1 MNTVY
6 LTGRLTKDPDCRRA
20 ADGALSIARFT
31 LAVKKTKIKEGE
43 PEAEFIPI
51 VCFGKLAENVAKYV
65 HKGRLIAVTGRIQ
78 IGSYEKEG
86 KKIYTTDIIA
96 NAVEFL
102 SANPVQKQVEPEII
116 VESAAEAP
124 TPETAEPKQPDAE
137 LTTLTSDET
146 PF

>member
-1 MNTVY
+1 M
-6 LTGRLTKDPDCRRA
+6 
-20 ADGALSIARFT
+20 
-31 LAVKKTKIKEGE
+31 
-43 PEAEFIPI
+43 
-51 VCFGKLAENVAKYV
+51 AENVAKYV

-102 SANPVQKQVEPEII
+102 SANPAPKQ
-116 VESAAEAP
+116 AE
-124 TPETAEPKQPDAE
+124 PETAEPKQPDAE

>member
-20 ADGALSIARFT
+20 ADGSFSIARFT

-96 NAVEFL
+96 NSVEFL
-102 SANPVQKQVEPEII
+102 SANPAPKQAEPG
-116 VESAAEAP
+116 VESTATEP
-124 TPETAEPKQPDAE
+124 VETKQPDAE